1 MDIKHNVPNPSKIS
15 PEYDSWKIALAYLLI
30 AGFWIMISDQ
40 VVIFLFNDSESISMV
55 QTYKG
60 IFFVSLT
67 SYLLFYTLKE
77 RIKSYKFLATK
88 LYDNY
93 NELEST
99 YEELLA
105 TEEELEEKIEE
116 LNQGKEKIYQQA
128 YFDNLTGLPNKNM
141 LHEKLEEMI
150 EVDSSKEINYIMLD
164 LDEFKK
170 VNDFHG
176 HEFGDELLIRIRE
189 KLIEILPDNYYLF
202 HLGGDEFGI
211 LYKENQAVVSKIE
224 LINNISEIF
233 KNPINIGEHYIYSSA
248 SLGVASYPDKAED
261 GAELIKNGEIA
272 MYNAKEEGKNSY
284 KFYEKEMEQKIKN
297 YLDFEKDL
305 KQAINNEEFELFYQ
319 PLFNVENNKIVTLE
333 ALIRWKKSDG
343 SYVSPIDFIP
353 FAEKTGLITEIGRW
367 VFQEAYRQK
376 KEWLEKGY
384 NDFSISINISAKE
397 LENANFY
404 DNLVE
409 QINNKKLNFNE
420 IELEITESDVM
431 ENLNKNIKILEK
443 LRGLGIKVSLDDF
456 GTGYSSLNYLR
467 KIPID
472 NIKIDRSFINNIL
485 TDQKEKKILSSI
497 IELSKNIG
505 LNITIEGIE
514 NEEQLDF
521 IKEKNCDRAQGYL
534 LARPA
539 PADEIEDFL
548 MDN

>member
-367 VFQEAYRQK
+367 VFQEACRQK

>member
-1 MDIKHNVPNPSKIS
+1 MDIEHNVPNPSKIS

-233 KNPINIGEHYIYSSA
+233 KKPINIGEHYIYSSA
-248 SLGVASYPDKAED
+248 SLGFASYPDKAED

-297 YLDFEKDL
+297 YLDLEKDL

-367 VFQEAYRQK
+367 VFQEACRQK

-497 IELSKNIG
+497 IELSKTIG